1 MADQDEMDD
10 NVDLS
15 RRYGTNWKKPYL
27 ETLFD
32 WIRIASFN
40 ISCLELCIA
49 YYRKIPRN
57 QTIFGLILS
66 TASGTLSVSQ
76 FGIGESSLSSFI
88 IKICFTLFSFSM
100 AISTGWLKIYQIQER
115 LESAIKLKQ
124 DWIVFSTAIA
134 SELQLPRRM
143 RHDGLWLIKS
153 NKDTYLELLKSET
166 EIPTHIKNQVLN
178 GNLSRPKDKD
188 MNLVSLPH
196 IMLDIC
202 NTEMDMEESINP
214 RDRIRIAQTA
224 GATAR
229 RRALV
234 ANQVS
239 ASTNIND
246 SFPNTVEINV
256 APNPPLLTPQ
266 ASQAHVG

>member
-1 MADQDEMDD
+1 MDD

-32 WIRIASFN
+32 WIRIAAFN
-40 ISCLELCIA
+40 ISCLELCIT
-49 YYRKIPRN
+49 YYRKILRN
-57 QTIFGLILS
+57 QTIIGLILS

-76 FGIGESSLSSFI
+76 FGIADDNLSSFI
-88 IKICFTLFSFSM
+88 IKVCFTLFSFSM

-124 DWIVFSTAIA
+124 DWIVFSTSLA

-153 NKDTYLELLKSET
+153 NKDSYLELLKSET
-166 EIPTHIKNQVLN
+166 EIPTHIKNQVMN
-178 GNLSRPKDKD
+178 GNLSRTKDKD

-202 NTEMDMEESINP
+202 NTEMDMEESANP

-224 GATAR
+224 VTTAR
-229 RRALV
+229 RRPGV
-234 ANQVS
+234 IANQIS
-239 ASTNIND
+239 ASTIND
-246 SFPNTVEINV
+246 TFPNSVEINV
-256 APNPPLLTPQ
+256 VPNPPLLTPQ
-266 ASQAHVG
+266 ALQERVG